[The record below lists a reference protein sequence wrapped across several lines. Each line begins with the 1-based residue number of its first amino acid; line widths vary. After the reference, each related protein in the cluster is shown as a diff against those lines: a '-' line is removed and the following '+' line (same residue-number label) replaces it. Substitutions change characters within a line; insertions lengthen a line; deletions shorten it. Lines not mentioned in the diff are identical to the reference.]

1 VTRASDILVL
11 NIYSLSLSQ
20 IMKRRIY
27 IDTSVIGG
35 YFDDEFE
42 VATKL
47 LFERIKNKDFDIYFS
62 EVNETELSL
71 APKNVQDI
79 KLIIPQDCY
88 KYLEL
93 NDESK
98 KLAET
103 YVNEKALGKASMNDA
118 FHIAIASVNR
128 LDCLVSWNFKH
139 IVNFDKIKLFNSINL
154 KLGYPLIDI
163 RTPLEFLKYED

>member
-1 VTRASDILVL
+1 MR
-11 NIYSLSLSQ
+11 Q
-20 IMKRRIY
+20 RIY

-35 YFDDEFE
+35 YFDEEFE
-42 VATKL
+42 EATKL
-47 LFERIKNKDFDIYFS
+47 LFNRIANKDFDVYFS

-71 APKNVQDI
+71 APIYIQDLK
-79 KLIIPQDCY
+79 KLIPTDCY
-88 KYLEL
+88 KYAEL
-93 NDESK
+93 NEEAE

-103 YVNEKALGKASMNDA
+103 YVAEKALGKASMNDA
-118 FHIAIASVNR
+118 YHIAIASVNR

-139 IVNFDKIKLFNSINL
+139 IVNFDKIKLFNSINM

>member
-1 VTRASDILVL
+1 MR
-11 NIYSLSLSQ
+11 Q
-20 IMKRRIY
+20 RIY

-42 VATKL
+42 EATKR
-47 LFERIKNKDFDIYFS
+47 LFKRIENKDFDVYFS

-71 APKNVQDI
+71 APKHIRDLK
-79 KLIIPQDCY
+79 KLIPEDCY

-93 NDESK
+93 IDEAK
-98 KLAET
+98 ILAET
-103 YVNEKALGKASMNDA
+103 YLREKALGKSSLNDA
-118 FHIAIASVNR
+118 YHIAIASVNR

-154 KLGYPLIDI
+154 KLGYPLIEI